1 MDEKRFII
9 LSVFLVCTFILSP
22 FLYEHPFA
30 GIILRVSFS
39 LLMISA
45 VYACA
50 EKGRTLI
57 VALLLVIPAVV
68 AEWAGYFTSIPG
80 LSFGGRLL
88 SALFLAHVVRIIVR
102 HMIHSRKVN
111 ANLIFGAISVYLL
124 IGLFWAIAY
133 SALELSQ
140 PESFTVKPL
149 DVQRDRAIGPETV
162 PLHRFTY
169 YSLVTLTTLGYGD
182 IVPVTPSAQVA
193 SSLEAVVGQL
203 YLTILVAG
211 LVGLGV
217 SQRQQ

>member
-9 LSVFLVCTFILSP
+9 MSVFLFCTFVLSP
-22 FLYEHPFA
+22 FFYQHPFA
-30 GIILRVSFS
+30 GVLLRVSFS

-50 EKGRTLI
+50 EKGRALI
-57 VALLLVIPAVV
+57 VALLLLIPAVV
-68 AEWAGYFTSIPG
+68 AEWIGYLSSIPE
-80 LSFGGRLL
+80 LSLVGRAF
-88 SALFLAHVVRIIVR
+88 SGLFLAHVIRIIVK
-102 HMIHSRKVN
+102 HMIHARKVD
-111 ANLIFGAISVYLL
+111 ANLIFGAISLYLL
-124 IGLFWAIAY
+124 IGIFWAIGY
-133 SALELSQ
+133 SALEMAQ
-140 PESFTVKPL
+140 PESFTLKPL
-149 DVQRDRAIGPETV
+149 DVADDPATSPETV
-162 PLHRFTY
+162 PLRSFTY

-211 LVGLGV
+211 LVGLHV

>member
-1 MDEKRFII
+1 MDKKRFII
-9 LSVFLVCTFILSP
+9 LSVFLVSTFILSP

-57 VALLLVIPAVV
+57 VALLFVIAAVV
-68 AEWAGYFTSIPG
+68 AEWVGYLMSLPG
-80 LSFGGRLL
+80 LSLGGRLL
-88 SALFLAHVVRIIVR
+88 SAVFLAHVIRIIVR

-133 SALELSQ
+133 SVLDVAQ
-140 PESFTVKPL
+140 PESFNIKSLGVADDT
-149 DVQRDRAIGPETV
+149 ATAPETV
-162 PLHRFTY
+162 PLYRFAY

-182 IVPVTPSAQVA
+182 IVPVTPLAQIA

-203 YLTILVAG
+203 YLAILVAG
-211 LVGLGV
+211 LVGLHV
-217 SQRQQ
+217 SQRRE

>member
-9 LSVFLVCTFILSP
+9 MSVFLVCTFVLSP
-22 FLYEHPFA
+22 FFYQHPFA
-30 GIILRVSFS
+30 GILLRVSFS

-50 EKGRTLI
+50 EKGRALI
-57 VALLLVIPAVV
+57 VALLLVIPAVL
-68 AEWAGYFTSIPG
+68 AEWIGYFTSILE
-80 LSFGGRLL
+80 LSLAGRVAA
-88 SALFLAHVVRIIVR
+88 ALFLAHVIRIIVR
-102 HMIHSRKVN
+102 HMMHTRKVN

-133 SALELSQ
+133 SALEVAQ
-140 PESFTVKPL
+140 PDSFTVKPL
-149 DVQRDRAIGPETV
+149 NVADDPATRPETV
-162 PLHRFTY
+162 PLRSFTY

-182 IVPVTPSAQVA
+182 IVPVTPSAQIA

-211 LVGLGV
+211 LVGLHV
-217 SQRQQ
+217 SQRHQ

>member
-1 MDEKRFII
+1 VDEKRFII
-9 LSVFLVCTFILSP
+9 MSVVLVCTFILSP
-22 FLYEHPFA
+22 FFYHYPFA
-30 GIILRVSFS
+30 GVLLRVFFS

-45 VYACA
+45 VYACT
-50 EKGRTLI
+50 EKGRALI
-57 VALLLVIPAVV
+57 VALPLMVV
-68 AEWAGYFTSIPG
+68 AVLAEWIGYFTAIPE
-80 LSFGGRLL
+80 LSLVGRVAA
-88 SALFLAHVVRIIVR
+88 ALFLAHVIRIIVR
-102 HMIHSRKVN
+102 HMIHARKVN

-124 IGLFWAIAY
+124 IGVFWAMAC
-133 SALELSQ
+133 SALEVAQ

-149 DVQRDRAIGPETV
+149 TVADDPAASPETV

-211 LVGLGV
+211 LVGLHV

>member
-22 FLYEHPFA
+22 FFYEHPFA
-30 GIILRVSFS
+30 GILLRVSFS

-68 AEWAGYFTSIPG
+68 ADWIGYFTSIRG
-80 LSFGGRLL
+80 LSFTARLF
-88 SALFLAHVVRIIVR
+88 SGLFLAHVIRIIVR
-102 HMIHSRKVN
+102 HMIHTRKVN

-124 IGLFWAIAY
+124 MGLFWATAY
-133 SALELSQ
+133 SALEVAQ
-140 PESFTVKPL
+140 PESFNIKPL
-149 DVQRDRAIGPETV
+149 NVADGAATAPETV
-162 PLHRFTY
+162 ALYRFTY

-211 LVGLGV
+211 LVGLHV